1 MTEKETLLDVQGM
14 SCASCVHHVGTA
26 LRDVDGVEKV
36 DVRLLE
42 GKVLVRHAADTS
54 VETLIQALSESGYG
68 SSPAAA

>member
-54 VETLIQALSESGYG
+54 VETLIQALSEAGYD